1 LFHVFGLNAGLG
13 MALYFGATVV
23 LSPKFDAAA
32 ALEAIVTER
41 ATVVVGAPLE
51 FAVWANTD
59 GFARAFT
66 GVRLGLS
73 GSAPLP
79 PELVSEYARI
89 GIALFEGYGLT
100 EAAPVIALNLVPA
113 AEQASGWIEPKPG
126 SIGRPLPGVEVR
138 LLDSDGEIVEGGD
151 LGTLE
156 VRGDNLFSGYW
167 PDAADGPRSSG
178 RADEDGWFT
187 TGDLAVADDDG
198 DLYLVGRRSDLILV
212 NGFNVYPAEVE
223 AVFAADPAVAEVAV
237 VGVPDEQTGEAVVA
251 YVVPARGASLDADAL
266 LAAAAGRLARFKLP
280 RTVEVVPALP
290 RTVTGKIMKW
300 QLARTP

>member
-1 LFHVFGLNAGLG
+1 
-13 MALYFGATVV
+13 
-23 LSPKFDAAA
+23 
-32 ALEAIVTER
+32 VTER

-59 GFARAFT
+59 GFAQAFD
-66 GVRLGLS
+66 GVRLALS

-223 AVFAADPAVAEVAV
+223 AVLSKLPGVGEVAV
-237 VGVPDEQTGEAVVA
+237 LGEPDANNSEAVIA
-251 YVVPARGASLDADAL
+251 YVVAATGATLDPDVLVEQAS
-266 LAAAAGRLARFKLP
+266 RSLARFKLP
-280 RTVEVVPALP
+280 KRIIEVVALP
-290 RTVTGKIMKW
+290 HTATGKVMKW
-300 QLARTP
+300 RLRPDRQREIDQAAGSSQG